1 MTERDDRDDVP
12 SGEGGLSEEGGGR
25 SVAGR
30 VPTSASVLAAAGKS
44 AVVGPLAV
52 MVSYVDAQMVR
63 ASTGEFGWLF
73 GTEFWLMVLILAGLR
88 VQGWT
93 EDDDRW
99 VGVFVLGI
107 LVAGLVAGPLLLFH
121 GALVAL
127 AAVPGVVVVVALGCA
142 VARTCGFEANRWGS
156 RGR

>member
-1 MTERDDRDDVP
+1 MTETGDRDDGP
-12 SGEGGLSEEGGGR
+12 SGEAGSR
-25 SVAGR
+25 SVVGH
-30 VPTSASVLAAAGKS
+30 VPTAASLLAAAGKS
-44 AVVGPLAV
+44 AVVGPSAV
-52 MVSYVDAQMVR
+52 MVSYVDARMVR

-99 VGVFVLGI
+99 VGGFVLGV

-127 AAVPGVVVVVALGCA
+127 AAVPGVVLVAAWGWA
-142 VARTCGFEANRWGS
+142 VARRRGFEANRCGP